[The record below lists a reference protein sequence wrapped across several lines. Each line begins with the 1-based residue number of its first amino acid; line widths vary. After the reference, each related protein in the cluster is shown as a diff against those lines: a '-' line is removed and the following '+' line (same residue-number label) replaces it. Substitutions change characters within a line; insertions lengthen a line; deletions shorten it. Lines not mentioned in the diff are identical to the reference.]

1 MSAAWF
7 NFEEIPEVPT
17 LLWVLASGAVWIHL
31 IHAEHFVSCWCLSVG
46 SALPVGHRSDFFSA
60 GQMRCSKW
68 CQVCVCLQWKII
80 NYMTWNLSVCRFM
93 LSVPLVLLSN
103 TFSPQQKRKPLPRF
117 LTYVD
122 EYTSEIRNALSCFKI
137 YLCPYVCVQQPSGF
151 DKLQCIYPRRR

>member
-1 MSAAWF
+1 
-7 NFEEIPEVPT
+7 
-17 LLWVLASGAVWIHL
+17 
-31 IHAEHFVSCWCLSVG
+31 
-46 SALPVGHRSDFFSA
+46 
-60 GQMRCSKW
+60 
-68 CQVCVCLQWKII
+68 
-80 NYMTWNLSVCRFM
+80 MTWNLSVCRFM

-103 TFSPQQKRKPLPRF
+103 TFSPQQKRKPLPCF